1 MSALQPRALSA
12 ASRALLDGRPPAAAA
27 AAGGEESSGA
37 QAAYEMPKGA
47 ELCSHTGEG
56 AKSLEEIRW
65 AAVCNGVDTGASR
78 GSDRS
83 VTSWGL
89 PACRLLCVRTPPL
102 RSATGD
108 RSKSGAGTA
117 NPGDAATAGG
127 GGTRHPAHL
136 GAHGPQPGGGAKEDP
151 PSVGRG
157 SVWGGQPRVGL
168 FHSTVCG
175 PAGTAPPGGRGG
187 EAAGGG
193 CHGHDAGAVLAAEAA
208 ERDPRA
214 ARAAEGPA
222 AERHRAAPDAAARGP
237 AGEGRHGR
245 QEVGERWRR
254 REGVGSTHL
263 CIWEEGAVNA
273 GEQMPCSPESTR
285 CCCSA
290 CPCPHSAAESRR
302 QAHRL
307 EELLSQREAESRRL
321 LETEAQ
327 VGALQSKSEALELA
341 LQEAG
346 AVLSAYE
353 KRRRVAAVTAGVA
366 LGPRDVSQA
375 SLGTAIET
383 ALRDLEAENGGLRT
397 KLQCLEAER
406 RAKEQAERESV
417 EQTDRWAHAWR
428 RPPACTAVQKCACVL
443 LSPSR
448 VPRRVEQLSSSH
460 HQEAAVLREKLR
472 GSEATVSSLQA
483 QLQLV
488 RKQAEARASAVQRHL
503 GDLERS
509 LSALRGPVLEAQHMH
524 LRQGLQEALVRAEAL
539 GAEGEELRKKLES
552 KECEVEALE
561 MERRQLGDELQEHKL
576 QVHHLK
582 LSLEQQ
588 ESRTRC
594 LEQQL
599 GEKMLELE
607 VQRTRVAHL
616 ADEQAAL
623 RQSFGAQWT
632 ELEGT
637 NSRLRVQLKQA
648 KSTLRT
654 LEGAD
659 GHGLKVAFYMQK
671 EITAKREQI
680 DALQGR
686 VQLLQESL
694 DKVSQEQKAQGA
706 ELQATRQRLSSV
718 NMERRRLATELR
730 ALRSLEKRLRD
741 KADALQAALDKMSE
755 KLSECEGRAQ
765 QREQEIF
772 RLKIHHTLHLRE
784 LEGQK
789 RSTAPPKQAG
799 PVPPCGPAEA
809 EREPCVAFDSS
820 ACVGKLLVSTVTQN
834 PDIDLGSLVQEPRGV
849 NEEDGS
855 NREPPPERPRPLGE
869 HSGYCKRSGSFTC
882 TRESQ
887 HQESS
892 HHHPVVTSAVSG
904 TCAPL
909 ARVSC
914 SSAGPSGPSSSSYVR
929 ELHLGRRSPV
939 SSLLLS
945 SPVSTSGVHRLSQ

>member
-1 MSALQPRALSA
+1 MRAELCRVVIRRPAEGPSGEVSPALACSTRPSAVLPARRPPEDEEERPLGEDATDTMPEQYSPQRQLSENPLGRA
-12 ASRALLDGRPPAAAA
+12 ASRQPHSHADVF
-27 AAGGEESSGA
+27 
-37 QAAYEMPKGA
+37 QTH
-47 ELCSHTGEG
+47 ELHEQQ
-56 AKSLEEIRW
+56 KVL
-65 AAVCNGVDTGASR
+65 
-78 GSDRS
+78 
-83 VTSWGL
+83 
-89 PACRLLCVRTPPL
+89 L
-102 RSATGD
+102 RSAIVRLQTQLREGQLERD
-108 RSKSGAGTA
+108 
-117 NPGDAATAGG
+117 ATAD
-127 GGTRHPAHL
+127 R
-136 GAHGPQPGGGAKEDP
+136 
-151 PSVGRG
+151 
-157 SVWGGQPRVGL
+157 
-168 FHSTVCG
+168 
-175 PAGTAPPGGRGG
+175 
-187 EAAGGG
+187 
-193 CHGHDAGAVLAAEAA
+193 
-208 ERDPRA
+208 
-214 ARAAEGPA
+214 
-222 AERHRAAPDAAARGP
+222 
-237 AGEGRHGR
+237 
-245 QEVGERWRR
+245 
-254 REGVGSTHL
+254 
-263 CIWEEGAVNA
+263 
-273 GEQMPCSPESTR
+273 
-285 CCCSA
+285 
-290 CPCPHSAAESRR
+290 SAAESRR

-659 GHGLKVAFYMQK
+659 GH
-671 EITAKREQI
+671 
-680 DALQGR
+680 
-686 VQLLQESL
+686 
-694 DKVSQEQKAQGA
+694 
-706 ELQATRQRLSSV
+706 
-718 NMERRRLATELR
+718 
-730 ALRSLEKRLRD
+730 
-741 KADALQAALDKMSE
+741 
-755 KLSECEGRAQ
+755 
-765 QREQEIF
+765 
-772 RLKIHHTLHLRE
+772 
-784 LEGQK
+784 
-789 RSTAPPKQAG
+789 
-799 PVPPCGPAEA
+799 
-809 EREPCVAFDSS
+809 
-820 ACVGKLLVSTVTQN
+820 
-834 PDIDLGSLVQEPRGV
+834 
-849 NEEDGS
+849 
-855 NREPPPERPRPLGE
+855 
-869 HSGYCKRSGSFTC
+869 
-882 TRESQ
+882 
-887 HQESS
+887 
-892 HHHPVVTSAVSG
+892 
-904 TCAPL
+904 
-909 ARVSC
+909 
-914 SSAGPSGPSSSSYVR
+914 
-929 ELHLGRRSPV
+929 
-939 SSLLLS
+939 
-945 SPVSTSGVHRLSQ
+945 

>member
-56 AKSLEEIRW
+56 AKSLEEIRAELERRTRETQRLQAEVERATRLTLERMGRSLGAGPRRTRLPW
-65 AAVCNGVDTGASR
+65 EGPSGEVSPALACSTRPSAVLPARRPPEDEEERPLGEDATDTMPEQYSPQRQLSENPLGRAASR
-78 GSDRS
+78 QPHSHAD
-83 VTSWGL
+83 VFQTHEL
-89 PACRLLCVRTPPL
+89 HEQQKVLL
-102 RSATGD
+102 RSAIVRLQTQLREGQLERD
-108 RSKSGAGTA
+108 
-117 NPGDAATAGG
+117 ATAD
-127 GGTRHPAHL
+127 R
-136 GAHGPQPGGGAKEDP
+136 
-151 PSVGRG
+151 
-157 SVWGGQPRVGL
+157 
-168 FHSTVCG
+168 
-175 PAGTAPPGGRGG
+175 
-187 EAAGGG
+187 
-193 CHGHDAGAVLAAEAA
+193 
-208 ERDPRA
+208 
-214 ARAAEGPA
+214 
-222 AERHRAAPDAAARGP
+222 
-237 AGEGRHGR
+237 
-245 QEVGERWRR
+245 
-254 REGVGSTHL
+254 
-263 CIWEEGAVNA
+263 
-273 GEQMPCSPESTR
+273 
-285 CCCSA
+285 
-290 CPCPHSAAESRR
+290 SAAESRR